1 MPDSSMT
8 TTPSAVCEDSP
19 TLPSSETAYR
29 VWKGEPVAPLLLL
42 RDLAFRGLLI
52 ALGMYVAGF
61 RKKVL
66 QSALAGSASI
76 EFFVLSYEGIRQ
88 YRLKRRLA
96 RSQLLEAVAPP
107 AGGLQRPAAQLVAPQ
122 DPGPAIDALSSDW
135 LGRMGV
141 TSISDQSTTLPD
153 GGRVGWI
160 AVFVDGDPEPV
171 RRGMPTTAAGR
182 PVVVWQSAGSRRAA

>member
-1 MPDSSMT
+1 MPDTSLT
-8 TTPSAVCEDSP
+8 TTQSAACEDSP

-29 VWKGEPVAPLLLL
+29 VWKGEPIAPLLLL
-42 RDLAFRGLLI
+42 RDFAFRGLLI
-52 ALGMYVAGF
+52 AVGMWIAGY
-61 RKKVL
+61 RKNVV

-96 RSQLLEAVAPP
+96 RSQLLEALAPP
-107 AGGLQRPAAQLVAPQ
+107 AGALRLPAAQVAAQ
-122 DPGPAIDALSSDW
+122 DSRRAVEALSAEW

-141 TSISDQSTTLPD
+141 VSISDAVTSIQD
-153 GGRVGWI
+153 GRQVGSI

-171 RRGMPTTAAGR
+171 RRAMPGHLMGF
-182 PVVVWQSAGSRRAA
+182 PIVVWQSFGLVRQAA